1 MARRAA
7 SKNKK
12 RRMAAADV
20 AAILRREIVDGRRMG
35 NERLPPTREFSESF
49 GVARNTLRSALV
61 QLEQE
66 GLVRIRPGSGTYVVG
81 RSDSVEVEYATPL
94 ELIDARFALEP
105 HVCRLAVLHGR
116 REDFERLGALCDQ
129 MEGSASAPVRFAEA
143 DEEFHRRLA
152 AATRNGLIASM
163 SSRVNAIRSMKE
175 WTQMRRLTLEP
186 DIIRTYNSQH
196 RRILDAVAA
205 RDSESAAAAMKEHL
219 ETARLSLTRVLET

>member
-7 SKNKK
+7 SKRK
-12 RRMAAADV
+12 RLAAADV
-20 AAILRREIVDGRRMG
+20 AAVLRREIVGGQRMG
-35 NERLPPTREFSESF
+35 NERLPPTRELSEAF
-49 GVARNTLRSALV
+49 GVARNTLRSALA
-61 QLEQE
+61 QLERE
-66 GLVRIRPGSGTYVVG
+66 GFVDIRAGSGVYVVG
-81 RSDSVEVEYATPL
+81 QSVGGETENATPL